1 MENTYI
7 STTDLEISVW
17 FKPEELIDYNPYVHD

>member
-17 FKPEELIDYNPYVHD
+17 LKPEELIDYNPYAHD